1 MKIIIVGGVAGGAST
16 ATRLRRLDET
26 AEIILVERGENI
38 SYATCGLPYYIGEV
52 IETRDS
58 LLVQTPAAISK
69 RFGLD
74 IRTLQEVNR
83 IIPST
88 KEVEIKNLQTGEIY
102 RENYDYLL
110 LSPGA
115 SPLVPPLPG
124 VELRGVFTLRTVP
137 DSTEIKDWIKAL
149 ETQRAV
155 VVGGG
160 FIGLEVA
167 ENFKLLGLDV
177 TVVEAQDQLL
187 APLDKEMAAY
197 IYKKMQKKGINLLLN
212 EAVVA
217 FEGLEKLQTVVL
229 KSGKRIEADL
239 VVLAIGVRPENKLAV
254 EAGLEIGKTGGI
266 LVDEYFRTSDP
277 SIYALGDAVEVTN
290 FVSGQKAVI
299 PLAGP
304 AQKQARIAADKLMGK
319 KVKGYQGTL
328 GTSIVKVFDLVAA
341 TTGLN
346 EKTLKKLEIPY
357 LTSYTHPDAHAGYY
371 PGADQMCIKL
381 LFAPKDAQI
390 LGAQIIGSEGV
401 DKRIDILAT
410 CIRKHLTVYDLV
422 DLELAYAP
430 PFSSAKDPTNV
441 AGQVACNILDGD
453 VEIVHWHELQ
463 ELQENGAVIVD
474 IRESHEVSMGI
485 IKGAINIPLDDLR
498 NRMRELPKNKMLIL
512 YCRAGLRSYIGYRL
526 LKANGYQV
534 KSLSGGY
541 LTYKISHSN

>member
-1 MKIIIVGGVAGGAST
+1 MKIIIVGGVAGGASA

-52 IETRDS
+52 IEKRDS

-74 IRTLQEVNR
+74 IRVLQEVRKIN
-83 IIPST
+83 PSA
-88 KEVEIKNLQTGEIY
+88 KEVEIENLQTGEIY
-102 RENYDYLL
+102 RESYDYLI

-124 VELRGVFTLRTVP
+124 VELRGVFTLRTVS
-137 DSTEIKDWIKAL
+137 DSVEIKDWIKANKA
-149 ETQRAV
+149 QKAV

-167 ENFKLLGLDV
+167 ENFKHFGLDV
-177 TVVEAQDQLL
+177 TVVEAQDQVL

-197 IYKKMQKKGINLLLN
+197 IHKKMRAKGVDLFLN
-212 EAVVA
+212 EPVVA
-217 FEGLEKLQTVVL
+217 FVGQEKLQAVVL
-229 KSGKRIEADL
+229 KSGKKVDADL

-254 EAGLEIGKTGGI
+254 EAGLKIGKTGGI
-266 LVDEYFRTSDP
+266 LVDEYFCTSDP

-290 FVSGQKAVI
+290 FVSGEKALI

-304 AQKQARIAADKLMGK
+304 AQKQARIVADRLMGK

-346 EKTLKKLEIPY
+346 EKTLKKLDIPY
-357 LTSYTHPDAHAGYY
+357 LTSYTHPDAYAAYY
-371 PGADQMCIKL
+371 PGGDHMCIKL
-381 LFAPKDAQI
+381 LFTPDDGKV
-390 LGAQIIGSEGV
+390 LGAQIIGSVGV

-410 CIRKHLTVYDLV
+410 SIRKQFTVYDLV

-441 AGQVACNILDGD
+441 AGQVACNILAGD

-463 ELQENGAVIVD
+463 KLQEDGAIIVD
-474 IRESHEVSMGI
+474 IREPHELA
-485 IKGAINIPLDDLR
+485 KGMINGTIHIPLDELR
-498 NRMRELPKNKMLIL
+498 NSMTELPKDKMLIL

-526 LKANGYQV
+526 LKAYGYQV

-541 LTYKISHSN
+541 LTYKISHFN